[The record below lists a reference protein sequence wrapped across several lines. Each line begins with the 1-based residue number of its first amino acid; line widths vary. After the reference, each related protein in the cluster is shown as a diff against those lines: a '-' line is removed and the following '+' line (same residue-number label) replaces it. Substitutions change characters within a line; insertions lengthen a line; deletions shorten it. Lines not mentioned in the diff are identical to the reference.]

1 MIMIMHMTC
10 VSNILKHSIN
20 TIRIIVIAVMNR
32 QINMRIIIIQSI
44 RI

>member
-1 MIMIMHMTC
+1 MIMIMHMIY
-10 VSNILKHSIN
+10 VSNILKHS
-20 TIRIIVIAVMNR
+20 TTQYEFIVIAVMNR